1 MSANDICNVAWRFVE
16 MWLGRITDPV
26 ECYDIMWKAKE
37 YLFDYALVKEGSAME
52 DTNPYGDHSPG
63 HGFKMAAPVP
73 PDIFEAVRLRMPI
86 TIVGV
91 KYVPEEPVTRADA
104 LDNTHDGLINDAN
117 RIISGDREAVYG
129 DAGEDF
135 TRTGKMWAA
144 ILGLDAVRPEQVAL
158 CMTALKI
165 GRLCETPNH
174 RDGWVDGIGYLALGG
189 QIALNPEGAA

>member
-1 MSANDICNVAWRFVE
+1 M
-16 MWLGRITDPV
+16 T
-26 ECYDIMWKAKE
+26 
-37 YLFDYALVKEGSAME
+37 
-52 DTNPYGDHSPG
+52 DTNPYGDHSPEPG
-63 HGFKMAAPVP
+63 IKMPLS
-73 PDIFEAVRLRMPI
+73 PDIFEAARYRLPV
-86 TIVGV
+86 TILGV
-91 KYVPEEPVTRADA
+91 KYIPAGQPVQAEP

-117 RIISGDREAVYG
+117 RIISGDRNAVYG

-165 GRLCETPNH
+165 GRLCETPGH

-189 QIALNPEGAA
+189 EIALNPEGAA